1 MSQSFSF
8 TSYSSAGASQPLVPT
23 QSADGAAK
31 PEYTLSGIL
40 HYLQSEWRRYEHDRN
55 SWAIERAEL
64 RARIALL
71 EGERRGVEHIRT
83 DLLRRI
89 KMLEYALRQE
99 RNKGQGIST
108 APNGQSAQ
116 MSQGAAPTQPGFLC
130 RPPTDR
136 DSTQSEEPIPST
148 ANMRLPP
155 GVKDARARTK
165 FREYL
170 QQCLQEI
177 SYLTNP
183 ATLNPLPNNS
193 AYPRPKLALEEEKPD
208 HVGQIGAAIEPGA
221 PSDTATQEPTTGKE
235 PEPEPEPTCE
245 VTAEVPAPRRV
256 PDVQLW
262 ETKGIIRAHFD
273 MVRATAFDTVHA
285 GLFSASD
292 DCTIKYWDVPMLAAA
307 HQPAST
313 EMNAENTLM
322 LRGHTKP
329 VTSLAY
335 SRTRDQ
341 LFSGS
346 IDATVR
352 CWKLPTRPREKYAPV
367 PPTEGPVLAAGGAVW
382 SVALLNGD
390 SILASASTDG
400 LVRLWNL
407 DDASMIRSWGFNG
420 PDSTDND
427 PVPTSVTACPP
438 NERIVAVAYSNA
450 IVKIFS
456 IDDGH
461 EVRTIRADATYDGT
475 STTQINMVVA
485 HPTLPL
491 LATAHEDNYIHMFD
505 MDTGEKVMSL
515 HAHASSVSS
524 IAFDPAGLT
533 LMSGSHDGTV
543 RFWDIVEHRAG
554 KAQSANTQGA
564 VCFQEISAHE
574 TRANEGVLEVAYHPN
589 APYVSTAGADGHV
602 RILG

>member
-1 MSQSFSF
+1 MSQTFSF
-8 TSYSSAGASQPLVPT
+8 TSYSSAGASQPLAPT

-40 HYLQSEWRRYEHDRN
+40 HFLQSEWRRYEHDRN

-99 RNKGQGIST
+99 RNKGQGAST
-108 APNGQSAQ
+108 AQNGQSAQ
-116 MSQGAAPTQPGFLC
+116 TPQAVTPTQPGFVI
-130 RPPTDR
+130 RPSTDR
-136 DSTQSEEPIPST
+136 DGSQPEEPIPST
-148 ANMRLPP
+148 VNMRLPP

-193 AYPRPKLALEEEKPD
+193 THPRPKLALEEEKPD
-208 HVGQIGAAIEPGA
+208 QVGQIGAAVEPGA
-221 PSDTATQEPTTGKE
+221 PTDTAALEPITEKGQELGLK
-235 PEPEPEPTCE
+235 PTCE

-273 MVRATAFDTVHA
+273 MVRATAFDTMHA

-292 DCTIKYWDVPMLAAA
+292 DYTIKYWDVPMLATA
-307 HQPAST
+307 HHPAST
-313 EMNAENTLM
+313 EMIAENTLT

-407 DDASMIRSWGFNG
+407 DDASVIHSWGFNG
-420 PDSTDND
+420 PDSTVND

-491 LATAHEDNYIHMFD
+491 LATAHEDNYINMFD
-505 MDTGEKVMSL
+505 MDTGDKVLSL

-543 RFWDIVEHRAG
+543 RFWDIVEHRAE
-554 KAQSANTQGA
+554 KAQSAHTQGA
-564 VCFQEISAHE
+564 VCFQEILAHE
-574 TRANEGVLEVAYHPN
+574 TRANEGVLEVAYHPS
-589 APYVSTAGADGHV
+589 APYVTTAGADGQIRV
-602 RILG
+602 LG